1 MATEKTILVALS
13 LLSGAYPLLNRDGDD
28 VKAARLRTFREVF
41 ADLDDDVLI
50 AATRQLIAERDSDF
64 APSVG
69 SIRNKA
75 LRLIAQA
82 TQSEPIDEYKAW
94 GIVQRCIGA
103 LGYEDTTQTA
113 ISMWLVQRHGEST
126 GATIAEAIRRIGWRD
141 LCMTDEDDLAILRA
155 QFRNCVTMLSCSA
168 GVVRRRWTRF
178 GSKSLSCAL
187 LNTGRMLRLLDR
199 EISSTSALCG
209 VS

>member
-103 LGYEDTTQTA
+103 VGYEDTTQTA

-155 QFRNCVTMLSCSA
+155 QFRNCVTAIQTRESEDRKTLPA
-168 GVVRRRWTRF
+168 VREVMR
-178 GSKSLSCAL
+178 GIAA
-187 LNTGRMLRLLDR
+187 RMDIHAPRLPMR
-199 EISSTSALCG
+199 PTHSEER
-209 VS
+209 